1 MKYSA
6 LIFDEGLKSEQS
18 LKNLDELSQ
27 ILKEDPNCRQIVVSC
42 NQDEILHLAKTP
54 ISKAMY
60 VAKLD
65 EKYASLL
72 NALKAV
78 VEENVLILGLS
89 SKITALDL
97 NRAIDELKQIPA
109 VSFNENLRGFD
120 TRLMMFALQ
129 KAMNERLEMND
140 YIDAIAQYADFPC
153 KSI

>member
-6 LIFDEGLKSEQS
+6 LIFDEGLQSEKSLQ
-18 LKNLDELSQ
+18 NLDELSQ

-60 VAKLD
+60 VAQLN

-78 VEENVLILGLS
+78 VEENVLIFGLS
-89 SKITALDL
+89 SKVDESSVKHVLDALK
-97 NRAIDELKQIPA
+97 EIPA
-109 VSFNENLRGFD
+109 VSLHENLRGFD
-120 TRLMMFALQ
+120 TRLLMFALQ
-129 KAMNERLEMND
+129 KAMVEELKMTD
-140 YIDAIAQYADFPC
+140 YLDAINEYADFPC
-153 KSI
+153 KSL